1 MRFKRGPIDSAV
13 RDSMGIDAGERII
26 AWGIGTWS
34 PTEPSYVVATDEALY
49 DQRGP
54 ARYPWAD
61 VIKGTWQEPQFVLT
75 LDSGPGAGAIK
86 VAVRVDD
93 PRDLPAAVRDRV
105 TDTVVVSEYVD
116 LGDEAGAQLVARR
129 DPGAGLEG
137 IRWSIVFDSGLD
149 PGDPDLRARA
159 DRALADL
166 RGSLGI

>member
-1 MRFKRGPIDSAV
+1 
-13 RDSMGIDAGERII
+13 MGISNNERII
-26 AWGIGTWS
+26 AWGIGTSS
-34 PTEPSYVVATDEALY
+34 PEEPTYVVATDEALY
-49 DQRGP
+49 DQRGS

-75 LDSGPGAGAIK
+75 LDSGPGTGPAQVAI
-86 VAVRVDD
+86 RVDD

-116 LGDEAGAQLVARR
+116 LGEEAGAQLVARR

-149 PGDPDLRARA
+149 PSDPDLRARA

-166 RGSLGI
+166 RASLGI

>member
-1 MRFKRGPIDSAV
+1 MRFNRSRIDSAL
-13 RDSMGIDAGERII
+13 RESMGIAAGERVI
-26 AWGIGTWS
+26 AWGIGTS
-34 PTEPSYVVATDEALY
+34 APEEPTYVVATDEALY
-49 DQRGP
+49 DQRGS
-54 ARYPWAD
+54 ARYAWAD

-75 LDSGPGAGAIK
+75 LDSGPGTGPAQVAI
-86 VAVRVDD
+86 RVDD

-116 LGDEAGAQLVARR
+116 LGEEAGAQLVARR

-166 RGSLGI
+166 RASLGI